1 MSLQCSGT
9 ESVPVDLV
17 PGKDRG
23 ILISNKEVIA
33 GLKERQGN
41 KSITAKWLMTLNGVM
56 ITKKRRGALKDQ

>member
-9 ESVPVDLV
+9 VSVPVDLV
-17 PGKDRG
+17 HGKDRG

-41 KSITAKWLMTLNGVM
+41 RWEEKEIDA
-56 ITKKRRGALKDQ
+56 